1 MDSALLGGATP
12 ARFLR
17 RYWQKQPLLVR
28 GALATFEGLLPARAL
43 FALAGRDDVESR
55 LVMRERGR
63 WSVRQGPFRRADFQ
77 ALPRRNWTLL
87 VQGLNMHLD
96 AADALLQ
103 RFAFIPFSR
112 LDDVMVSYAAPG
124 GGVGPHCDSY
134 DVFLLQGKGRRR
146 WRIGRQRDLALK
158 PRMPLKILARFRPEQ
173 EWVLGPGDMLYLP
186 PAIAHEGV
194 AIDACSTYSIGF
206 RAPSAQD
213 LALAFLDWLRDR
225 VELEGRHSD
234 GGRKPTRSPARVE
247 RALQSYAIATL
258 GRLIWDERGVAR
270 FLGSYLSEPKSGVV
284 FTPHRR
290 VGFARFAR
298 GAARRGL
305 RLDSRTRLLY
315 DEHSLFIN
323 GEALAWP
330 ARDRRIL
337 RRLADARR
345 LDATEIEEHIPSLV
359 HHWLPDGFI
368 HFD

>member
-17 RYWQKQPLLVR
+17 RCWQKQPLLVR
-28 GALATFEGLLPARAL
+28 GAIARFEGLLPARAL

-55 LVMRERGR
+55 LVMREHGR

-112 LDDVMVSYAAPG
+112 LDDVMVSYDAPG

-186 PAIAHEGV
+186 PAIAHEG
-194 AIDACSTYSIGF
+194 
-206 RAPSAQD
+206 
-213 LALAFLDWLRDR
+213 
-225 VELEGRHSD
+225 
-234 GGRKPTRSPARVE
+234 
-247 RALQSYAIATL
+247 
-258 GRLIWDERGVAR
+258 
-270 FLGSYLSEPKSGVV
+270 
-284 FTPHRR
+284 
-290 VGFARFAR
+290 
-298 GAARRGL
+298 
-305 RLDSRTRLLY
+305 
-315 DEHSLFIN
+315 
-323 GEALAWP
+323 
-330 ARDRRIL
+330 
-337 RRLADARR
+337 
-345 LDATEIEEHIPSLV
+345 
-359 HHWLPDGFI
+359 
-368 HFD
+368 